1 MKPKR
6 NYSDPK
12 IYTGGIDITIC
23 YDVFEKR
30 RQVEYG
36 NGTISNYFY
45 EPQQVLQLM
54 QVSTPN
60 GNLFMSNNYEYDLN
74 SNITQISNTASA
86 IAINQLGGIETK
98 TFEYDDFNRL
108 RHSEGTWLGDSE
120 DHVFVLDMEYN
131 SLHNILSK
139 SQSHQMAPS
148 GSASFVDTPNSMN
161 NYYSYTGG
169 NQPHAVSSIDVFD
182 PVTGIQSEQI
192 NNTYDL
198 NGNLKI
204 VSQDNL
210 DTGASIVRDHYW
222 DEQNRLQAI
231 VENGTAH
238 HYIYDASGERVLKS
252 AGSSSNLVINGTQAT
267 SLNAPGAYTMYPSG
281 YM

>member
-1 MKPKR
+1 M
-6 NYSDPK
+6 
-12 IYTGGIDITIC
+12 
-23 YDVFEKR
+23 
-30 RQVEYG
+30 
-36 NGTISNYFY
+36 
-45 EPQQVLQLM
+45 
-54 QVSTPN
+54 
-60 GNLFMSNNYEYDLN
+60 
-74 SNITQISNTASA
+74 
-86 IAINQLGGIETK
+86 GGIETK

-231 VENGTAH
+231 VENGTDII
-238 HYIYDASGERVLKS
+238 IYM
-252 AGSSSNLVINGTQAT
+252 TPQA
-267 SLNAPGAYTMYPSG
+267 NVY
-281 YM
+281 